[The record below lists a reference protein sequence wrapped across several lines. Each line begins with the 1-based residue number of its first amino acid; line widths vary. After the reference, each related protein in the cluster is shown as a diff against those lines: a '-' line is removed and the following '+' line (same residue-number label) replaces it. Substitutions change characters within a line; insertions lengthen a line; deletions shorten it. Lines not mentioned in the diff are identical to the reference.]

1 MIVTATQSFTHG
13 NIRVRRGHQLNIV
26 STVAAKLRDA
36 GLVSFNGLPGDP
48 PPESAGEPQ
57 SASPAG
63 QAAPQT
69 TSNESADG
77 DSETKPKRKRKAK
90 VEPEATEP
98 TTDGE

>member
-13 NIRVRRGHQLNIV
+13 NIRARRGQQLNIV
-26 STVAAKLRDA
+26 STQAAKLRDA

-69 TSNESADG
+69 TSNESDDG
-77 DSETKPKRKRKAK
+77 DSDTKPKRKRKAK
-90 VEPEATEP
+90 EAEQ
-98 TTDGE
+98 TTDDE